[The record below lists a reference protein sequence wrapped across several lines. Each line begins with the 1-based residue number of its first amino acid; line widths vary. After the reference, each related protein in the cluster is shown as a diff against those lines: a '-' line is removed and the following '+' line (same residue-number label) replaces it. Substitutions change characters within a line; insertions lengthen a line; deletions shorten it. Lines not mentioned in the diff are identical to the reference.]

1 MTLEEQRGFE
11 PNTSTPK
18 WCIKTAQK
26 EKTEVIMQLVASYST
41 VESRQ
46 LSESQNEYDK
56 TLRN

>member
-1 MTLEEQRGFE
+1 MTLEAQRGFE
-11 PNTSTPK
+11 PNTSMPK

-46 LSESQNEYDK
+46 LSESQNKYAQ
-56 TLRN
+56 